1 MSAYLALGAAAALA
15 GLAAL
20 RARQGSRSDAIGVR
34 FQRRSNERIHHA
46 MRNDDDDLIAVEV
59 FKVEPGKKPE
69 SIKKIKL
76 IDLFDDAVAG
86 YTQTGVDFDQ
96 HSTNDWITGLD
107 DGIKY
112 FSRLSFPLQVY
123 RGLRYSGGGEPNL
136 GEPGASW
143 TPDREIAERFA
154 DGTHFAASK
163 GDTGSVLTAILP
175 TPECVDWASTLG
187 LYVAY
192 SAFTPLDD
200 EVERQIRP
208 ITSLHLRQV
217 QVLP

>member
-1 MSAYLALGAAAALA
+1 MSAHLALGAAAALA
-15 GLAAL
+15 GIAAL
-20 RARQGSRSDAIGVR
+20 RRRRGSQGGTIGVR
-34 FQRRSNERIHHA
+34 FQRRSSESIYHA
-46 MRNDDDDLIAVEV
+46 MRNDDDDFIAVEV
-59 FKVEPGKKPE
+59 FKVEPGKKTE

-76 IDLFDDAVAG
+76 IHLFDDAVAG

-96 HSTNDWITGLD
+96 HSTDDWITGLD
-107 DGIKY
+107 EGIKY
-112 FSRLSFPLQVY
+112 FSRLSFPLQVF
-123 RGLRYSGGGEPNL
+123 RGLRYNGDAEPNL
-136 GEPGASW
+136 ADPGLSW

-154 DGTHFAASK
+154 GGSHFAASK

-175 TPECVDWASTLG
+175 TPECVDWAYTLG

-192 SAFTPLDD
+192 SAFTPYDD

-217 QVLP
+217 RVL

>member
-1 MSAYLALGAAAALA
+1 MSAHLALGAAAALA
-15 GLAAL
+15 GIAAL
-20 RARQGSRSDAIGVR
+20 RRRRGSQGSTIGVR

-46 MRNDDDDLIAVEV
+46 MRNDDDDFIAVEV

-96 HSTNDWITGLD
+96 HSTDDWITGLD
-107 DGIKY
+107 ESIKY
-112 FSRLSFPLQVY
+112 FSRLSFPLQVF
-123 RGLRYSGGGEPNL
+123 RGLRYNGDNGPNL
-136 GEPGASW
+136 AVPGPSW
-143 TPDREIAERFA
+143 TPDRKIAERFA
-154 DGTHFAASK
+154 DGSHFAAST
-163 GDTGSVLTAILP
+163 GDTGNVLTAILP
-175 TPECVDWASTLG
+175 TPECVDWAHTLG

-192 SAFTPLDD
+192 SAFTPSDD

-217 QVLP
+217 RVL